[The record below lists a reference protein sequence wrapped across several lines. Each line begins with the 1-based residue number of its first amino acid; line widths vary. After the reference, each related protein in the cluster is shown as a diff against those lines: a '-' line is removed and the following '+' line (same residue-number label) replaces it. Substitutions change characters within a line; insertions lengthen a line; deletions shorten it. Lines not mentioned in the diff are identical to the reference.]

1 MLSMSSWLSCSAY
14 FHGFHVFM
22 FSLIQTNNGDNG
34 KHEVQTNPSDHDN
47 HENQKFINKFKTDIE
62 ITKIHTVR
70 KNKKS

>member
-1 MLSMSSWLSCSAY
+1 
-14 FHGFHVFM
+14 M

-70 KNKKS
+70 KNEKS